1 VFNYLFNGRLRGHF
15 FIGNVKNS
23 VKKMDDNVQIIRLA
37 AMNLLAMRE
46 HSAFELREKLG
57 RKFPNHEGVGA
68 VITLL
73 IEQRLQNDQR
83 FAEAFIN
90 MRYRQA
96 KGPILIAMELKAKGV
111 APDIVESCMA
121 ALSLDWNLVVRKLRL
136 KKFGQSQ
143 SLDAKGRA
151 RQVRFLQSR
160 GFDGQHI
167 RAAFSGGYEEI
178 DS

>member
-1 VFNYLFNGRLRGHF
+1 
-15 FIGNVKNS
+15 
-23 VKKMDDNVQIIRLA
+23 MDDKVQTIRLA

-57 RKFPNHEGVGA
+57 RKFPNHEGVDA

-73 IEQRLQNDQR
+73 IEQRLQSDQR

-96 KGPILIAMELKAKGV
+96 KGPVLIAMELKAKGV
-111 APDIVESCMA
+111 APAIVEGCME
-121 ALSLDWNLVVRKLRL
+121 ALGLDWNALVHKLRL
-136 KKFGQSQ
+136 KKFGQSRP
-143 SLDAKGRA
+143 LDLKERAK
-151 RQVRFLQSR
+151 QVRFLQSR
-160 GFDGQHI
+160 GFDSQHI
-167 RAAFSGGYEEI
+167 RTAFSGGYEEM

>member
-1 VFNYLFNGRLRGHF
+1 
-15 FIGNVKNS
+15 
-23 VKKMDDNVQIIRLA
+23 MDDNLQAIRLA
-37 AMNLLAMRE
+37 AMNYLAMRE
-46 HSAFELREKLG
+46 HSAFELREKLC
-57 RKFPNHEGVGA
+57 RKFTNGEVVDA
-68 VITLL
+68 AITLL
-73 IEQRLQNDQR
+73 IEQRLQSDQR

-111 APDIVESCMA
+111 TPDIVEGCME
-121 ALSLDWNLVVRKLRL
+121 ALSLDWTALVHKLRL

-143 SLDAKGRA
+143 SLDIKERA

-160 GFDGQHI
+160 GFDSQHI
-167 RAAFSGGYEEI
+167 RTAFLGECEGM